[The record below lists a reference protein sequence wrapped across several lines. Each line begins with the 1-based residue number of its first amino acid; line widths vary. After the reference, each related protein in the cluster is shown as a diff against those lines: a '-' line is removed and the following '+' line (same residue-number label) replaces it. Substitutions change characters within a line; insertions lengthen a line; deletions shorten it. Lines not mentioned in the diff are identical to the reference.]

1 MILQKTSSRHDKPP
15 NRSISLRW
23 LTVLIFLAGL
33 LLSRSL
39 VHLLTESWWFDA
51 VGFSEVFRTR
61 LAWQILLWLCTF
73 TVYAVWLWANYRTA
87 IHLTRHR
94 PFTVFEE
101 TILEPYTDRLIH
113 FLVRA
118 TSILVALAAASITV
132 SGWDN
137 VLKYLHRTPFGDRD
151 PIFQRDISFWI
162 FQLPF
167 IEGIRGWL
175 FGLLILGLMLSFV
188 TYSLKGVFTPETE
201 RRVGDLGVKTHLSL
215 LLSGLVLLGG
225 WGFWL
230 ERFRLLYGTGGLVFG
245 AGYTDVHARL
255 LALNVLSLLSV
266 GIAIGLVVS
275 ARRRGWQIPL
285 QGAGLFAIAFLLLN
299 VLYPWFMQQFIVA
312 PNELAKEKPYLA
324 HNIQLTQAAYRLNNV
339 QQQNFAAETKLDR
352 QTLQN
357 NQPTLRNIRLWDYR
371 PLLGTYRQLQEI
383 RLYYKFTHV
392 DVDRYR
398 INGDYRQVMLAAR
411 ELVFSQL
418 PQVAQT
424 WVNERLKYTHG
435 YGLAM
440 SPVNRSTA
448 DGLPELYIKDIPPQS
463 QVDLQIRQP
472 ALYYGEETDRYI
484 FTGATTDEFDY
495 PRGNDNAFTR
505 YDGKGGVPIDS
516 IGRRV
521 AYAYDLGSLQLLI
534 SDYLN
539 DRSKIHYYRQIQA
552 RISHVAPF
560 LRLDSDPYLA
570 IVDGRL
576 QWIADAYTVSDR
588 YPFSEPVAQ
597 SPESETLLQDP
608 QVASL
613 VGNNLNYIR
622 NSVKVV
628 VDAYDGTLKFFV
640 IDESE
645 PILNTYRKIF
655 PHLFLPKASVPPELK
670 AHFRYPQDLFKIQAQ
685 IYLAYHMSNPEEF
698 YNREDLWHF
707 PIQNYEGNE
716 VVMQPYYTVMRLPGA
731 EQAEFVLILPFTPTR
746 KDNMISWMAARSN
759 GREYGKLLL
768 YEFPKQKLFFG
779 PRQIEARI
787 DQEPQISQQFTL
799 WNQSGS
805 KVIRGDLLVIPI
817 DQSLLYVEPIY
828 LRAEHG
834 ELPELKRVI
843 VAYDQNI
850 VMAETLEAGLNRIF
864 GETQPEKTEAAVP
877 VSSLSKLT
885 RQALEVY
892 RKAEAAS
899 RQGNWAEYGRDQKE
913 LLKVLQQL
921 NPSNRESL
929 GKNRSMRQSDRDRAL
944 R

>member
-1 MILQKTSSRHDKPP
+1 MVLQKTNSRHEPLR
-15 NRSISLRW
+15 RSMSLRW
-23 LTVLIFLAGL
+23 LIVLIVLAGL

-51 VGFSEVFRTR
+51 VGFSEVFWTK
-61 LAWQILLWLCTF
+61 LTWQISLWLFTF
-73 TVYAVWLWANYRTA
+73 IVYAVWLWTHYRIA

-94 PFTVFEE
+94 AFTVFEGTNIE
-101 TILEPYTDRLIH
+101 LYTDRLIH
-113 FLVRA
+113 LLVRA
-118 TSILVALAAASITV
+118 ASILVALAAASITA
-132 SGWDN
+132 SGWD
-137 VLKYLHRTPFGDRD
+137 VILKYLHRTPFGDRD
-151 PIFQRDISFWI
+151 PIFQSDISFWV

-175 FGLLILGLMLSFV
+175 FGLLSLGLTLSLAI
-188 TYSLKGVFTPETE
+188 YIIKGVFASDTE
-201 RRVGDLGVKTHLSL
+201 RRVGDLAVKTHLSL
-215 LLSGLVLLGG
+215 LLSGLILLGG

-230 ERFRLLYGTGGLVFG
+230 ERFRLLYRAGGLVFG
-245 AGYTDVHARL
+245 AGYTDIHAHL
-255 LALNVLSLLSV
+255 LALNILSLLSV
-266 GIAIGLVVS
+266 SLAIGLIVS

-285 QGAGLFAIAFLLLN
+285 QGAGLFAIAFVLLN
-299 VLYPWFMQQFIVA
+299 IFYPWFIQQFIVA

-324 HNIQLTQAAYRLNNV
+324 HNIRLTQTAYRLNDV

-352 QTLQN
+352 QALQN

-371 PLLGTYRQLQEI
+371 PLLSTYRQLQEI

-398 INGDYRQVMLAAR
+398 MNGDYRQVMLAAR

-418 PQVAQT
+418 PQAAQT

-505 YDGKGGVPIDS
+505 YNGKGGVPINS

-539 DRSKIHYYRQIQA
+539 DQSKIHYHRQIQA

-588 YPFSEPVAQ
+588 YPYSKPVAQ

-608 QVASL
+608 QIASL
-613 VGNNLNYIR
+613 VGNNVNYIR

-628 VDAYDGTLKFFV
+628 VDAYDGTLKFFA
-640 IDESE
+640 INESE
-645 PILNTYRKIF
+645 PILATYRKIF
-655 PHLFLPKASVPPELK
+655 PHLFLPRASVPSEFK

-685 IYLAYHMSNPEEF
+685 IYLTYHMSNPEEF
-698 YNREDLWHF
+698 YNREDLWQV

-716 VVMQPYYTVMRLPGA
+716 AIMQPYYTIMRLPGA
-731 EQAEFVLILPFTPTR
+731 EQAEFVLILPFTPIH

-768 YEFPKQKLFFG
+768 YEFPKQKLIFG

-799 WNQSGS
+799 WSQSGS

-817 DQSLLYVEPIY
+817 EQSLLYIEPIY
-828 LRAEHG
+828 LRAERG

-843 VAYDQNI
+843 VAYDKDI
-850 VMAETLEAGLNRIF
+850 VMAETLEAGLNQIF
-864 GETQPEKTEAAVP
+864 GETQPEKTEPAVP
-877 VSSLSKLT
+877 AANLSKLAK
-885 RQALEVY
+885 QALDIY
-892 RKAEAAS
+892 QKAEAAS

-913 LLKVLQQL
+913 LLKILQQL
-921 NPSNRESL
+921 NPSNRKSQ
-929 GKNRSMRQSDRDRAL
+929 GKPYP
-944 R
+944 

>member
-1 MILQKTSSRHDKPP
+1 MNMVLKKTDSHHEPLRK
-15 NRSISLRW
+15 SINLRGAI
-23 LTVLIFLAGL
+23 VLIVLSGL
-33 LLSRSL
+33 LLSRNL

-51 VGFSEVFRTR
+51 VGFSDVFWTK
-61 LAWQILLWLCTF
+61 LTWQILLWLITF
-73 TVYAVWLWANYRTA
+73 IVYAVWLWVNYQIVLQA
-87 IHLTRHR
+87 TRHR

-101 TILEPYTDRLIH
+101 TNLELHTDWLIH
-113 FLVRA
+113 LLVRIA
-118 TSILVALAAASITV
+118 SILVALAAASITA
-132 SGWDN
+132 SGWD
-137 VLKYLHRTPFGDRD
+137 VILKYLHRSPFGDRD
-151 PIFQRDISFWI
+151 PIFQRDIGFWI
-162 FQLPF
+162 FQLPVL
-167 IEGIRGWL
+167 EGIRGWL
-175 FGLLILGLMLSFV
+175 FGLLSLGLALSLV
-188 TYSLKGVFTPETE
+188 VYTLKGVFAPETE
-201 RRVGDLGVKTHLSL
+201 RRVGDLTIKTHLSL
-215 LLSGLVLLGG
+215 LLSGLVLLVG

-230 ERFRLLYGTGGLVFG
+230 ERFHILYEADGLVFG

-266 GIAIGLVVS
+266 GVAIGLIVS
-275 ARRRGWQIPL
+275 ARRHRWGLPL
-285 QGAGLFAIAFLLLN
+285 QGAGVFAIAFVLLN
-299 VLYPWFMQQFIVA
+299 LLYPWFVQQFIVA

-324 HNIQLTQAAYRLNNV
+324 HNIRLTQAAYRLHDV
-339 QQQNFAAETKLDR
+339 QQQDFAAETRLNR

-371 PLLGTYRQLQEI
+371 PLLSTYRQLQEI
-383 RLYYKFTHV
+383 RLYYKFTHI
-392 DVDRYR
+392 DVDRYT
-398 INGDYRQVMLAAR
+398 IDGDYRQVMLAAR

-418 PQVAQT
+418 PKVAQT
-424 WVNERLKYTHG
+424 WVNEHLKYTHG

-440 SPVNRSTA
+440 SPVNRITA
-448 DGLPELYIKDIPPQS
+448 EGLPELYIKDIPPQS

-472 ALYYGEETDRYI
+472 ALYYGEETNRYI

-505 YDGKGGVPIDS
+505 YVGKGGVPINS
-516 IGRRV
+516 IGRRL
-521 AYAYDLGSLQLLI
+521 AYAYDLNSLQLLI
-534 SDYLN
+534 SNYLN
-539 DRSKIHYYRQIQA
+539 NQSKIHYYRQIQS

-570 IVDGRL
+570 IIDGRL

-588 YPFSEPVAQ
+588 YPFSEPVAL
-597 SPESETLLQDP
+597 SPESETLLKDAKIAAL
-608 QVASL
+608 VA
-613 VGNNLNYIR
+613 NNVNYIR

-628 VDAYDGTLKFFV
+628 VDAYDGTLKFFAM
-640 IDESE
+640 DDSE

-655 PHLFLPKASVPPELK
+655 PHLFLPKASIPPAVK

-698 YNREDLWHF
+698 YNREDLWQF
-707 PIQNYEGNE
+707 PIQNYEDNE
-716 VVMQPYYTVMRLPGA
+716 VVLQPYYTIMRLPGA

-768 YEFPKQKLFFG
+768 YEFPKQKLIFG

-817 DQSLLYVEPIY
+817 EQSLLYVEPIY
-828 LRAEHG
+828 LRAERG

-843 VAYDQNI
+843 VAYDKDV
-850 VMAETLEAGLNRIF
+850 VMANTLEAGLNQIF
-864 GETQPEKTEAAVP
+864 GETQPQQIERTVP
-877 VSSLSKLT
+877 NANTPSSNLSQFTK
-885 RQALEVY
+885 QALDVY

-899 RQGNWAEYGRDQKE
+899 RQGNWAEYGRQQQE
-913 LLKVLQQL
+913 LLKILQQL
-921 NPSNRESL
+921 NPSNQDFQP
-929 GKNRSMRQSDRDRAL
+929 QS
-944 R
+944 

>member
-1 MILQKTSSRHDKPP
+1 MSLQ
-15 NRSISLRW
+15 W
-23 LTVLIFLAGL
+23 LIALIILAGL

-51 VGFSEVFRTR
+51 IGFSEVFWTK
-61 LAWQILLWLCTF
+61 LTWQILLWLFTF
-73 TVYAVWLWANYRTA
+73 IVYAVWLWTNYRIA

-94 PFTVFEE
+94 PFAVFEE
-101 TILEPYTDRLIH
+101 TNFERYTDGLIH
-113 FLVRA
+113 FVARVG
-118 TSILVALAAASITV
+118 SILVAFAAAGITA
-132 SGWDN
+132 SGWDAI
-137 VLKYLHRTPFGDRD
+137 LKYLHRSPFGDRD
-151 PIFQRDISFWI
+151 PIFQRDIDFWI

-167 IEGIRGWL
+167 LEGIRGWL
-175 FGLLILGLMLSFV
+175 FGLFILGLALSIV
-188 TYSLKGVFTPETE
+188 VYILKGVFTPETE
-201 RRVGDLGVKTHLSL
+201 RRVGDLAVKTHLSL

-230 ERFRLLYGTGGLVFG
+230 ERFRLLYRAGGLVFG
-245 AGYTDVHARL
+245 AGYADVHARL
-255 LALNVLSLLSV
+255 LALSVLSLLSV
-266 GIAIGLVVS
+266 GIAIGLIVS
-275 ARRRGWQIPL
+275 SRRRGWTIPL
-285 QGAGLFAIAFLLLN
+285 QGAGLFAIAFVLLN
-299 VLYPWFMQQFIVA
+299 ILYPWFMQQFIVA

-324 HNIQLTQAAYRLNNV
+324 HNIRLTQTAYRLHDV
-339 QQQNFAAETKLDR
+339 QQQNFAAETQLDL
-352 QTLQN
+352 QTLQK

-371 PLLGTYRQLQEI
+371 PLLSTYRQLQEI
-383 RLYYKFTHV
+383 RSYYKFTHV

-418 PQVAQT
+418 PKIAQT

-440 SPVNRSTA
+440 SPVNRITA

-463 QVDLQIRQP
+463 QVDLQVRQP
-472 ALYYGEETDRYI
+472 ALYYGEETNGYI

-505 YDGKGGVPIDS
+505 YDGKGGVPINS
-516 IGRRV
+516 IARRV
-521 AYAYDLGSLQLLI
+521 AYAYDMNSLQLLI
-534 SDYLN
+534 SNYLN

-570 IVDGRL
+570 IIDGRL

-608 QVASL
+608 KIAAL
-613 VGNNLNYIR
+613 VDNNANYIR

-640 IDESE
+640 VDESE
-645 PILNTYRKIF
+645 PILKTYRKIF
-655 PHLFLPKASVPPELK
+655 PHLFLPKASVPPEVK

-698 YNREDLWHF
+698 YNREDLWQF

-716 VVMQPYYTVMRLPGA
+716 VVMQPYYTIMRLPGA

-768 YEFPKQKLFFG
+768 YEFPKQKLIFG

-817 DQSLLYVEPIY
+817 EQSLLYIEPIY
-828 LRAEHG
+828 LRAESG

-843 VAYDQNI
+843 VAYDKDVI
-850 VMAETLEAGLNRIF
+850 MAETLETGLNQIF
-864 GETQPEKTEAAVP
+864 GETQPEKTEAAAP
-877 VSSLSKLT
+877 VANVSKLAK
-885 RQALEVY
+885 QALDVY
-892 RKAEAAS
+892 QKAEAAS
-899 RQGNWAEYGRDQKE
+899 RQGNWAEYGRHQKE
-913 LLKVLQQL
+913 LSKILQQL
-921 NPSNRESL
+921 NPSNRKFQTKS
-929 GKNRSMRQSDRDRAL
+929 
-944 R
+944 

>member
-1 MILQKTSSRHDKPP
+1 MVLQKTSSRREPLR
-15 NRSISLRW
+15 RSMSLRW
-23 LTVLIFLAGL
+23 LIALIILAGL

-51 VGFSEVFRTR
+51 VGFSEVFRTK
-61 LAWQILLWLCTF
+61 LTWQILLWLFTF
-73 TVYAVWLWANYRTA
+73 AVYTVWLWTNYRIA
-87 IHLTRHR
+87 IHSTRHR
-94 PFTVFEE
+94 PFSVFEE
-101 TILEPYTDRLIH
+101 TNFEPYTDQLIR

-118 TSILVALAAASITV
+118 ASILVALAAASITA
-132 SGWDN
+132 SGWDTI
-137 VLKYLHRTPFGDRD
+137 LKYLHRSPFGDRD
-151 PIFQRDISFWI
+151 PIFQRDISYWI

-167 IEGIRGWL
+167 LEGIRGWL
-175 FGLLILGLMLSFV
+175 FGLSILGLTLSLV
-188 TYSLKGVFTPETE
+188 VYALKGVFAPEPE
-201 RRVGDLGVKTHLSL
+201 RRVGHLAIKTHLSL
-215 LLSGLVLLGG
+215 LLSGLVLLVG

-230 ERFRLLYGTGGLVFG
+230 ERFHLLYEAGGLVFG

-255 LALNVLSLLSV
+255 LALTVLSLLSV
-266 GIAIGLVVS
+266 GVAISLIVS
-275 ARRRGWQIPL
+275 ARRRGWTIPL
-285 QGAGLFAIAFLLLN
+285 QSAGLFAIAFVLLN
-299 VLYPWFMQQFIVA
+299 ILYPWFMQQFIVA

-324 HNIQLTQAAYRLNNV
+324 HNIRLTQAAYHLHDV

-371 PLLGTYRQLQEI
+371 PLLSTYRQLQEI

-398 INGDYRQVMLAAR
+398 INGNYRQVMLAAR
-411 ELVFSQL
+411 ELFFSQL
-418 PQVAQT
+418 PQAAQT

-440 SPVNRSTA
+440 SPVNRITA

-505 YDGKGGVPIDS
+505 YNGKGGVPINS
-516 IGRRV
+516 MGRRV

-539 DRSKIHYYRQIQA
+539 ARSKIHYYRQIRA

-570 IVDGRL
+570 IIDGRL

-597 SPESETLLQDP
+597 SPESKILLQEDP
-608 QVASL
+608 KVAAL
-613 VGNNLNYIR
+613 VSNRLNYIR

-640 IDESE
+640 VDGSE

-655 PHLFLPKASVPPELK
+655 PHLFLPKASVPPEVK

-698 YNREDLWHF
+698 YNREDLWQF

-716 VVMQPYYTVMRLPGA
+716 LVMQPYYTIMRLPGA
-731 EQAEFVLILPFTPTR
+731 EQAEFVLILPFTPAR

-768 YEFPKQKLFFG
+768 YEFPKQKLIFG

-817 DQSLLYVEPIY
+817 EQSLLYVEPIY
-828 LRAEHG
+828 LRAERG

-843 VAYDQNI
+843 VAYDKDI
-850 VMAETLEAGLNRIF
+850 FMTETLEAGLNQIF
-864 GETQPEKTEAAVP
+864 GETQPERTEKAALVAN
-877 VSSLSKLT
+877 LSKLAG
-885 RQALEVY
+885 QALDVY
-892 RKAEAAS
+892 RKAEASS
-899 RQGNWAEYGRDQKE
+899 RQGNWAEYGRHQKE
-913 LLKVLQQL
+913 LLKILQQL
-921 NPSNRESL
+921 NPSNREL
-929 GKNRSMRQSDRDRAL
+929 RDKT
-944 R
+944 